1 MMMMQ
6 PSVVQQPSAFHNP
19 PQSHSSLSTTMMGGV
34 PMTTGS
40 AHDNSSGWASSNS
53 QVSPQ
58 SYSSHSQKGGNQSN
72 SSSEFEVQ
80 ATPLGQRPKGNEDD
94 TLLEERKSEIEESA
108 SIPDEIDI

>member
-1 MMMMQ
+1 MM
-6 PSVVQQPSAFHNP
+6 
-19 PQSHSSLSTTMMGGV
+19 GV

-58 SYSSHSQKGGNQSN
+58 SYSSHGQSQKGNQS
-72 SSSEFEVQ
+72 SSSSISEVEVQ

-94 TLLEERKSEIEESA
+94 TLIEERKSDIEESA
-108 SIPDEIDI
+108 SIPDEIDL